1 MTILAIDT
9 TSQWCSVAIY
19 LDQKNYFFKHE
30 QLGNT
35 ASQRL
40 LDFIADVLNQAQ
52 LKLED
57 ISAFACSQG
66 PGAFT
71 GIRLGI
77 GVSQGIAY
85 AQKKPLIPISSLDGM
100 VAHTWLTRPAL
111 FQNQPVTVAIDARM
125 SQMYTGEYHQNDGTV
140 PHCIRPIQIQDD
152 LTQSQS
158 DSKLL
163 VSYQC
168 AQYES
173 FASAFKSVIEATPH
187 ALGIAY
193 LASLLS
199 GDMERYSP
207 EYCQPLYVRDKVA
220 QTTLERTQINLV

>member
-19 LDQKNYFFKHE
+19 FDQQNYFFKHE

-40 LDFIADVLNQAQ
+40 LDFVADVLDQAQ
-52 LKLED
+52 LTLED

-77 GVSQGIAY
+77 GVSQGIAF
-85 AQKKPLIPISSLDGM
+85 AQNKPLIPISSLDGM
-100 VAHTWLTRPAL
+100 VANTWLTRPEL
-111 FQNQPVTVAIDARM
+111 FHNQSVTVAMDARM
-125 SQMYTGEYHQNDGTV
+125 NQMYTGEYQQNDGAV
-140 PHCIRPIQIQDD
+140 PHSIRPIQLQDD

-173 FASAFKSVIEATPH
+173 FGSTFKSVIEATPH

-199 GDMERYSP
+199 NLESYLP
-207 EYCQPLYVRDKVA
+207 EYCQPLYIRDKVA
-220 QTTLERTQINLV
+220 QTTLERTQINLS

>member
-19 LDQKNYFFKHE
+19 SDQQNYFFKHE

-40 LDFIADVLNQAQ
+40 LDFVADLLDQAQ

-77 GVSQGIAY
+77 GVLQGIAY
-85 AQKKPLIPISSLDGM
+85 AQNKPLIPISSLDGM
-100 VAHTWLTRPAL
+100 VAHTWLTRPEL
-111 FQNQPVTVAIDARM
+111 FHNQPVTVGMDARM
-125 SQMYTGEYHQNDGTV
+125 NQMYTGEYQQNDGAV
-140 PHCIRPIQIQDD
+140 PHSIRPIQLQDD

-158 DSKLL
+158 DTKLL

-199 GDMERYSP
+199 NMESYSP
-207 EYCQPLYVRDKVA
+207 EQCQPLYVRDKVA
-220 QTTLERTQINLV
+220 QTTLERTQIII